1 MQIVGCD
8 GHTRPWPRYRCS
20 KNWVPHVRPS
30 FGLTWAHHK
39 PDVPRGVG
47 PPHAARSVS
56 TPRIRT
62 GPFRHLQLLS
72 SSTLLQH
79 CTDHGEGHP
88 RLRFPGGSGARRF
101 LRLADSCRSSESTP
115 ANSLTM
121 PIGVTLCS
129 ILRCSLL
136 DPERKQRIE
145 KEVISLVATL
155 AGEFQKLGISVEV
168 APGTAA
174 HLRARIVGPG
184 GEMAL
189 GE

>member
-1 MQIVGCD
+1 
-8 GHTRPWPRYRCS
+8 
-20 KNWVPHVRPS
+20 
-30 FGLTWAHHK
+30 
-39 PDVPRGVG
+39 
-47 PPHAARSVS
+47 
-56 TPRIRT
+56 
-62 GPFRHLQLLS
+62 
-72 SSTLLQH
+72 
-79 CTDHGEGHP
+79 
-88 RLRFPGGSGARRF
+88 
-101 LRLADSCRSSESTP
+101 
-115 ANSLTM
+115 M

>member
-1 MQIVGCD
+1 MAGGAGNALFKSRIF
-8 GHTRPWPRYRCS
+8 TR
-20 KNWVPHVRPS
+20 VPFDLVERHPTVAFAEMLERG
-30 FGLTWAHHK
+30 GL
-39 PDVPRGVG
+39 
-47 PPHAARSVS
+47 
-56 TPRIRT
+56 
-62 GPFRHLQLLS
+62 
-72 SSTLLQH
+72 
-79 CTDHGEGHP
+79 
-88 RLRFPGGSGARRF
+88 
-101 LRLADSCRSSESTP
+101 LRLANVCRSGENTP
-115 ANSLTM
+115 AINLIM